1 MNEQTT
7 ILGTVASVIYQNE
20 ENGYA
25 VVRVVTEDGELVTFR
40 VALTK
45 RFLAD
50 LNELIGEYE
59 KFPDDIRDFFLKD
72 AFTMRDDVLEKI
84 RKYRRELKR
93 K

>member
-1 MNEQTT
+1 MDEQQTVIGT
-7 ILGTVASVIYQNE
+7 IASVIYQNE

-25 VVRVVTEDGELVTFR
+25 VVRLATEDGELVTFR
-40 VALTK
+40 IALTK

-59 KFPDDIRDFFLKD
+59 KFPEAIRDGFLKD
-72 AFTMRDDVLEKI
+72 AFTMRDDVLAKV
-84 RKYRRELKR
+84 RQYRRDMKR